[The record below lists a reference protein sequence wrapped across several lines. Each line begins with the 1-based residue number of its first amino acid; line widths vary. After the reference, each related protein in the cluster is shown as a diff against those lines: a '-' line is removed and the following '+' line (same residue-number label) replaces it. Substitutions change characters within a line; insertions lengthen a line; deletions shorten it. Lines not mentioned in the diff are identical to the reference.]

1 MEYYEEKINH
11 DVEAGVY
18 YAEVNGEYIE
28 EHRLADIKSM
38 VCALVISNG
47 DYAFAFDMR
56 GKHEEEIEQIYNNYL
71 NLLDYEND

>member
-1 MEYYEEKINH
+1 MEYYEEKINY

>member
-1 MEYYEEKINH
+1 MEYYEEKINY

-38 VCALVISNG
+38 LCALVISNG

>member
-1 MEYYEEKINH
+1 MEYYGEKINY